1 MMIAAL
7 LSLTALALT
16 PVEPTMANSPV
27 EIAAQIVQVE
37 RTLREPDHDV
47 DADLLTH
54 GHLQQIIY
62 RALVADP
69 ATAQSVLAALPADFA
84 VIAQTNIDATA
95 EIIGTVG
102 RKRTHVPAWRIVAP
116 APADEL
122 VAHYQAAEAAHGVPW
137 EILASIHLV
146 ETRMGRLRGVST
158 AGAAGPMQFIPETWA
173 RFGAG
178 DIEDNRDAIMAAAR
192 HLSHHGAPGNLDK
205 ALWHYNPTD
214 HYVRAVR
221 GYASLIEADPLA
233 FRGYYSWEV
242 YYRTVAGTLL
252 LPVGY
257 SAEAPA
263 AVETWCAGDP
273 TRCPEDKR

>member
-1 MMIAAL
+1 MMIVTL
-7 LSLTALALT
+7 LSLTALALD
-16 PVEPTMANSPV
+16 PVEPTLALSPV
-27 EIAAQIVQVE
+27 DIAAQLVQAE
-37 RTLREPDHDV
+37 RTLRDPSHEV
-47 DADLLTH
+47 DADLLTY
-54 GHLQQIIY
+54 GHLQQVIY

-69 ATAQSVLAALPADFA
+69 ATAQSVLDALPADLA
-84 VIAQTNIDATA
+84 AIAQVNINATA
-95 EIIGTVG
+95 EIMGTVG
-102 RKRTHVPAWRIVAP
+102 KKRTHVPAWRIVAP

-122 VAHYQAAEAAHGVPW
+122 VGHYQAAEEAYGVPW
-137 EILASIHLV
+137 EVLASIHLV

-158 AGAAGPMQFIPETWA
+158 AGAAGPMQFIPATWA
-173 RFGAG
+173 RFGEG

-221 GYASLIEADPLA
+221 GYASMIEADPLA

-257 SAEAPA
+257 AAQAPT
-263 AVETWCAGDP
+263 AVETWCAAAP
-273 TRCPEDKR
+273 ARCPGDKR

>member
-1 MMIAAL
+1 MIAAL
-7 LSLTALALT
+7 LSLTALAL
-16 PVEPTMANSPV
+16 SPV
-27 EIAAQIVQVE
+27 APILADTPADIATQIVLVE
-37 RTLREPDHDV
+37 RTLRDPKHDC
-47 DADLLTH
+47 DADLLTY
-54 GHLQQIIY
+54 GHLQQVIY

-69 ATAQSVLAALPADFA
+69 AAAQSVLAALPADLA
-84 VIAQTNIDATA
+84 EIARTNIDATA
-95 EIIGTVG
+95 EIMGTVG
-102 RKRTHVPAWRIVAP
+102 KKRTHVPAWRIVEP

-122 VAHYQAAEAAHGVPW
+122 VAHYQAAEAAYGVPW
-137 EILASIHLV
+137 EILAAIHLV

-158 AGAAGPMQFIPETWA
+158 AGAAGPMQFIPATWA
-173 RFGAG
+173 RFGEG
-178 DIEDNRDAIMAAAR
+178 DIEDNRDAIMAAGR
-192 HLSHHGAPGNLDK
+192 HLSHHGAPDNLNK

-257 SAEAPA
+257 AAETPT
-263 AVETWCAGDP
+263 AVGAWCAEDP
-273 TRCPEDKR
+273 SRCQ